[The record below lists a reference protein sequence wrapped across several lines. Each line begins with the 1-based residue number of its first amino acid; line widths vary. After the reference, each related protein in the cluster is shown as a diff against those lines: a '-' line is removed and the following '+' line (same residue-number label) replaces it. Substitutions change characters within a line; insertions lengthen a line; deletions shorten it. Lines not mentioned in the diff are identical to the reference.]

1 MQKYKNPELVTVRAK
16 LCAKTEYKS
25 KSTNI
30 KIENLRVWEV
40 FARSKSRNCS
50 ICLRLRF
57 PLESLHEKNLGVYET
72 GRDILSF
79 WNTQLKMRKTNT
91 KIKIQ
96 L

>member
-1 MQKYKNPELVTVRAK
+1 MQKYKNPELVTVRAE

-50 ICLRLRF
+50 ICLRLGF
-57 PLESLHEKNLGVYET
+57 PLESLHEKTWEYMRLGGT
-72 GRDILSF
+72 FSLFGIHS
-79 WNTQLKMRKTNT
+79 
-91 KIKIQ
+91 
-96 L
+96 